1 MSNQPCHVE
10 WETLQRRNQQLEQ
23 ELQTLTQTN
32 LALTHEIEQLRQ
44 AETQHQQTEAALKQY
59 ADEIADL
66 YNNAPCGYHSL
77 DPNGIIVQINDT
89 ELGWLGYARSE
100 VLSKMH
106 VTELLTPEGVAAFRA
121 GFAQFKQAGEARD
134 LEFDLVCKDGST
146 FPVLLNSSVIY
157 DADGNYVMSRSTV
170 FDIRERKR
178 AEQELRQ
185 AKEALESVVKERTLE
200 LQAIVAQLRQEQE
213 FTHVVVEN
221 VSDGVVACDAE
232 GRLKLFNR
240 AAREWHGCDPREVPP
255 ELWATLYDLYEADGV
270 TPLKTERIPLLRA
283 FQGESVR
290 QAGMAIAAQGQET
303 RYILA
308 SGDPLFDSAGQKIG
322 AVVAMHDIT
331 ERRKSE
337 AALQKSEAQLRQ
349 QTLELEEALLDLRRT
364 QSQLVQSEKMSS
376 LGQLVAGV
384 AHEINN
390 PVNFIYGNLSYAHAY
405 TQDLLSLVRLYQQHY
420 PNPAAPIQDE
430 IQDIDLD
437 FVLEDLPKL
446 LSSMRVGAE
455 RIQKIVASLRTFSRM
470 DEAECKAV
478 DIHEGIDST
487 LMILQNRLKAKGD
500 RPEIRVVKEYG
511 ELPLVECYAGQL
523 NQVFMNILSNAIDA
537 LEESYA
543 LGRWNQNMLPN
554 LGDRPTDAPSG
565 PMITIQTEQVDT
577 RSISIRIADNGIGI
591 SAAVQQRLFDPFFT
605 TKPVGKGTGMGLSIS
620 YQIVAERHQGTLH
633 CCSETG
639 QGAEFVIQ
647 IPVSQKGDRPPIPLG
662 TSNC

>member
-1 MSNQPCHVE
+1 MVNLPVNMPEQTDQALE
-10 WETLQRRNQQLEQ
+10 WETLQRQNQALEQ
-23 ELQTLTQTN
+23 KLQHLTQAN
-32 LALTHEIEQLRQ
+32 RALIQEVEQLRQ
-44 AETQHQQTEAALKQY
+44 AEAHHRQVEASLQQY
-59 ADEIADL
+59 ANEIADL
-66 YNNAPCGYHSL
+66 YNHAPCGYHSI
-77 DPNGIIVQINDT
+77 DPDGMIIQINDT
-89 ELGWLGYARSE
+89 ELAWLGYTRE
-100 VLSKMH
+100 QVVGKMH
-106 VTELLTPEGVAAFRA
+106 VTELLTPEGIAQFQA
-121 GFAQFKQAGEARD
+121 GFEEFKRRGEAKD
-134 LEFDLVCKDGST
+134 VEFDLVCADGSIL
-146 FPVLLNSSVIY
+146 PVLLNSTAVY
-157 DADGNYVMSRSTV
+157 DADGNYVMSRSTIV
-170 FDIRERKR
+170 DIRDRKQSE
-178 AEQELRQ
+178 AQLRK
-185 AKEALESVVKERTLE
+185 AKAALESVVKERTLE
-200 LQAIVAQLRQEQE
+200 LQATVLQLQREQE
-213 FTHVVVEN
+213 FTQVVVEN

-270 TPLKTERIPLLRA
+270 TPLATERIPLLRA

-308 SGDPLFDSAGQKIG
+308 SGDPLFDASGHKIG

-337 AALQKSEAQLRQ
+337 AALRQSEAQLRQ
-349 QTLELEEALLDLRRT
+349 RTQELEEALRELQRT

-390 PVNFIYGNLSYAHAY
+390 PVNFIYGNLAHANAY
-405 TQDLLSLVRLYQQHY
+405 TQDLLNLVRLYQQHY
-420 PNPAAPIQDE
+420 PNPVPAVQQE
-430 IQDIDLD
+430 IQHVDLD
-437 FVLEDLPKL
+437 FLLADLPKL

-500 RPEIRVVKEYG
+500 RPEIQVNKHYG
-511 ELPLVECYAGQL
+511 ILPLVECYAGQL
-523 NQVFMNILSNAIDA
+523 NQVFMNILANAIDA

-543 LGRWNQNMLPN
+543 LGRWNPNMLPN
-554 LGDRPTDAPSG
+554 LGDRPADSSGG
-565 PMITIQTEQVDT
+565 PMITIQTEQVDPS
-577 RSISIRIADNGIGI
+577 SIAIRIADNGIGM

-620 YQIVAERHQGTLH
+620 YQIITERHQGTLR
-633 CCSETG
+633 CCSEVG
-639 QGAEFVIQ
+639 QGTEFMIQ
-647 IPVSQKGDRPPIPLG
+647 IPVRQ
-662 TSNC
+662 

>member
-1 MSNQPCHVE
+1 MPEQIYQASE
-10 WETLQRRNQQLEQ
+10 WETLQQRNQELEQ
-23 ELQTLTQTN
+23 KLQHLTQAN
-32 LALTHEIEQLRQ
+32 HALIQEVEQLRQ
-44 AETQHQQTEAALKQY
+44 AEARHRQVEASLQQY
-59 ADEIADL
+59 VNEIADL
-66 YNNAPCGYHSL
+66 YNHAPCGYHSI
-77 DPNGIIVQINDT
+77 DPDGMIIQINDT
-89 ELGWLGYARSE
+89 ELAWLGYRRE
-100 VLSKMH
+100 QVVGKMH
-106 VTELLTPEGVAAFRA
+106 VTQLLTPEGIAQFQA
-121 GFAQFKQAGEARD
+121 GFEEFKRRGEAKD
-134 LEFDLVCKDGST
+134 VEFDLVCADGSIL
-146 FPVLLNSSVIY
+146 PVLLNSTAIY
-157 DADGNYVMSRSTV
+157 DADGNYVMSRSTIV
-170 FDIRERKR
+170 DIRDRKQSE
-178 AEQELRQ
+178 AQLRK
-185 AKEALESVVKERTLE
+185 AKAALESVVKERTLE
-200 LQAIVAQLRQEQE
+200 LQATVLQLQREQE
-213 FTHVVVEN
+213 FTQVVVEN

-308 SGDPLFDSAGQKIG
+308 SGDPLFDAAGQKIG

-337 AALQKSEAQLRQ
+337 AALRQSEAQLRQ
-349 QTLELEEALLDLRRT
+349 RTQELEAALKELQRT

-390 PVNFIYGNLSYAHAY
+390 PVNFIYGNLAHANAY
-405 TQDLLSLVRLYQQHY
+405 TQDLLNLVRLYQQHY
-420 PNPAAPIQDE
+420 PNPVPAVQQE
-430 IQDIDLD
+430 IQHVDLD
-437 FVLEDLPKL
+437 FLLADLPKL

-500 RPEIRVVKEYG
+500 RPEIQVNKHYG
-511 ELPLVECYAGQL
+511 ILPLVECYAGQL
-523 NQVFMNILSNAIDA
+523 NQVFMNILANAIDA
-537 LEESYA
+537 LEDSYA
-543 LGRWNQNMLPN
+543 LGRWNPNMLPN
-554 LGDRPTDAPSG
+554 LGDRPIDSPSG
-565 PMITIQTEQVDT
+565 PMITIQTEQVSPS
-577 RSISIRIADNGIGI
+577 SISIRIADNGIGM

-620 YQIVAERHQGTLH
+620 YQIITERHQGTLR
-633 CCSETG
+633 CCSEVG
-639 QGAEFVIQ
+639 QGTEFMIQIPVIQ
-647 IPVSQKGDRPPIPLG
+647 IPVSQ
-662 TSNC
+662 